1 MLMATLPQKFDS
13 QHLANGYELVNGV
26 EMHRENGDN
35 FRIPPDVIRRNV
47 NSGQFVELRIDSP
60 RFSVHDDSLEK
71 CSCPSCDGE
80 MTKPIL
86 RHENPASLVPLP
98 DQNVPSRGWGE
109 DFWVRV
115 TDRDGEYLKA
125 VVDNALAESRLHEL
139 NLGDEIIF
147 HEDHM
152 LAIHATAR
160 PQLLLSMDAD
170 DLKELAEWLGTQR
183 D

>member
-1 MLMATLPQKFDS
+1 MPSLQQNFDT
-13 QHLANGYELVNGV
+13 QQFANGYELVNGV

-35 FRIPPDVIRRNV
+35 FRIPPDVIKRNV

-71 CSCPSCDGE
+71 CSCPSCEGE

-86 RHENPASLVPLP
+86 RHEHPESLVPLP

-109 DFWVRV
+109 DSWVRV
-115 TDRDGEYLKA
+115 IEREGPYLKG
-125 VVDNALAESRLHEL
+125 VVDNALVEERLHEL
-139 NLGDEIIF
+139 KLGDEIIF
-147 HEDHM
+147 HDDHI
-152 LAIHATAR
+152 LALHPSAR

-170 DLKELAEWLGTQR
+170 DLKELAEWLGSQR

>member
-1 MLMATLPQKFDS
+1 MALLEDEFHSQKF
-13 QHLANGYELVNGV
+13 ANGYELVNGV
-26 EMHRENGDN
+26 VMHRENGDH
-35 FRIPPDVIRRNV
+35 FRIPPAVIRRNV

-71 CSCPSCDGE
+71 CACPSCDGE

-86 RHENPASLVPLP
+86 RHENPETLVPLP
-98 DQNVPSRGWGE
+98 EQNIPSRGWGE

-115 TDRDGEYLKA
+115 TERHGEYLKA
-125 VVDNALAESRLHEL
+125 VVDNALAESRLHEVK
-139 NLGDEIIF
+139 LGDEIIF
-147 HEDHM
+147 HEDHV
-152 LAIHATAR
+152 LAIHPTAR

-183 D
+183 E

>member
-1 MLMATLPQKFDS
+1 MDTLQQAFDS
-13 QHLANGYELVNGV
+13 QRFANGYELVNGV
-26 EMHRENGDN
+26 VMHRENGDS

-47 NSGQFVELRIDSP
+47 NSGQFAELRIDSP

-71 CSCPSCDGE
+71 CACPSCEGE

-86 RHENPASLVPLP
+86 RHENPESLVPLP
-98 DQNVPSRGWGE
+98 EQNIPSRGWGE

-115 TDRDGEYLKA
+115 TAREGSHLMGI
-125 VVDNALAESRLHEL
+125 VDNSLVESRLHEL
-139 NLGDEIIF
+139 KLGDQIIF
-147 HEDHM
+147 HEDHV
-152 LAIHATAR
+152 LAIHPSAR

-183 D
+183 K

>member
-1 MLMATLPQKFDS
+1 MANLQQELDS
-13 QHLANGYELVNGV
+13 QRFANGYELVNGV

-47 NSGQFVELRIDSP
+47 NGGQFVELRIDSP

-86 RHENPASLVPLP
+86 RHEHPESLVPLS
-98 DQNVPSRGWGE
+98 DQQIPSRGWGE

-115 TDRDGEYLKA
+115 IERDGEYLKA
-125 VVDNALAESRLHEL
+125 VVDNALAESRLHEIKH
-139 NLGDEIIF
+139 GDELVF
-147 HEDHM
+147 HEDHI
-152 LAIHATAR
+152 LALHPTAR

-170 DLKELAEWLGTQR
+170 DLKELAEWLGNQR

>member
-1 MLMATLPQKFDS
+1 MDS
-13 QHLANGYELVNGV
+13 HDQNFSIQSFANGYQLVNGV

-35 FRIPPDVIRRNV
+35 FRIPPEVIKRNV

-115 TDRDGEYLKA
+115 TDRDGEFLKA
-125 VVDNALAESRLHEL
+125 VVDNDLAESRLHEIK
-139 NLGDEIIF
+139 LGDEIVI
-147 HEDHM
+147 HEDHI
-152 LAIHATAR
+152 LALHPTAR

-170 DLKELAEWLGTQR
+170 DLKELAEWLGNQR
-183 D
+183 E